1 MRWARI
7 EDQNDA
13 AGVEMPFT
21 SLREMSG
28 ATDRDRE
35 RRQSAQ
41 HQAFR
46 RVLHDVARDDF
57 VQAPSAAQVYMR
69 WARKADKRGG
79 SAHMPSSMRQGGVEA
94 TKGADRPTAAA
105 ARAASAGVTLYRGL
119 VGSPSSRA
127 WSTTPIGWASVPR
140 GHPGGQNRR
149 LCRRWYRLCAYAFR
163 NIPGLSEFRP
173 FENFLGHAAVVR
185 DRWHL
190 PLPFLTIGSCS
201 GEPCHIAPMVGA
213 GT

>member
-127 WSTTPIGWASVPR
+127 WSTTPIGWASVLGVPAPR
-140 GHPGGQNRR
+140 GHRKIGGSAVAGIACALVPFGTSRACQNSGPLKTSRVMLRSSAIAGISSCR
-149 LCRRWYRLCAYAFR
+149 L
-163 NIPGLSEFRP
+163 P
-173 FENFLGHAAVVR
+173 
-185 DRWHL
+185 
-190 PLPFLTIGSCS
+190 
-201 GEPCHIAPMVGA
+201 
-213 GT
+213 